1 MGALCPSSVYGHVV
15 AVRNRFGQLR
25 YTFAGNWLVIIMITI
40 ASINKIRASFSLL
53 RTLASIEVDINK
65 WISTETQADY
75 TQEKMVCASR
85 LQTRNCS

>member
-40 ASINKIRASFSLL
+40 ASINKIRVSFSLL
-53 RTLASIEVDINK
+53 RT
-65 WISTETQADY
+65 
-75 TQEKMVCASR
+75 
-85 LQTRNCS
+85 